1 MTEPKTKQTELNLRH
16 LTNPP
21 FVEFV
26 RINIREQMDFVA
38 KTWLR
43 DKQATHLDFVRRF
56 GISLSD
62 FLGHYIEIG
71 STHAVVGPVVGGII
85 KPILAVRH
93 NDDRTGFVPA
103 RKKVNGL
110 YHKDLGRAW
119 IETEI
124 WNEVLLEEQSG

>member
-1 MTEPKTKQTELNLRH
+1 MVTTKKTESELNLKH

-26 RINIREQMDFVA
+26 RIDDRSSMDFVA
-38 KTWLR
+38 KAWLR
-43 DKQATHLDFVRRF
+43 DRRATHLDFVRRF

-71 STHAVVGPVVGGII
+71 STHAVVGPVVGGTI
-85 KPILAVRH
+85 KPILAVRR
-93 NDDRTGFVPA
+93 NDDRTGYISA
-103 RKKVNGL
+103 RKKVDGM

-119 IETEI
+119 IKTET
-124 WNEVLLEEQSG
+124 WNDALIEE

>member
-1 MTEPKTKQTELNLRH
+1 MTEKTTDPDLNLKH

-26 RINIREQMDFVA
+26 RIDDREHMDFVA
-38 KTWLR
+38 KAWLR
-43 DKQATHLDFVRRF
+43 DRGATHLDFVRRF

-93 NDDRTGFVPA
+93 NDERTGYLPS
-103 RKKVNGL
+103 RKKANGM

-119 IETEI
+119 IKTET
-124 WNEVLLEEQSG
+124 WNDALMEE